1 MGVVIKEGT
10 FYFANAK
17 EILLFCNG
25 SWYTQSPG
33 AIETLLEIGY
43 PPPQNQMVSRR
54 HNGMGKRGIN
64 AHQKAIELQLF

>member
-1 MGVVIKEGT
+1 LGVVIKEGT

-33 AIETLLEIGY
+33 AIEALLEIGY
-43 PPPQNQMVSRR
+43 PPR
-54 HNGMGKRGIN
+54 KIKWYRGGIT
-64 AHQKAIELQLF
+64 AWGSVGLTLIKKQ